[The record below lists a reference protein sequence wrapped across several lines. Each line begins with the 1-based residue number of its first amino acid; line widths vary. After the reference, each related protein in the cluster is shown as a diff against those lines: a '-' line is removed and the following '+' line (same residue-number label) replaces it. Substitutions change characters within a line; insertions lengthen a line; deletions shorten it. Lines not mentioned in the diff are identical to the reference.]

1 MLAQQLTKL
10 GRTDE
15 RETAMKTAMKTAL
28 TTLAALALA
37 AGCQEIPNPV
47 KAELVGPVKLADTP
61 VKAVVTAPVKADI
74 VSPVKLAHVRPVA
87 TRVDQLCREQH
98 DLNVELVK
106 AMVDS
111 GWVYEGPLYNNGLNC
126 TVTVWNCYDANAAC
140 GLKL

>member
-1 MLAQQLTKL
+1 MKALAL
-10 GRTDE
+10 
-15 RETAMKTAMKTAL
+15 TAL
-28 TTLAALALA
+28 TVLA

-61 VKAVVTAPVKADI
+61 IKAVVTNPVKADI
-74 VSPVKLAHVRPVA
+74 VSPVKLSPTRPVG
-87 TRVDQLCREQH
+87 TRVEQLCREQH

-106 AMVDS
+106 AMADS